1 MLFQLYPI
9 VLVCPQLPKASESI
23 HATAQDVNNLSRRFC
38 YIRASVLSL
47 TRGSHR
53 LDLLDECIWLLP
65 WLRNAICF
73 EIGFVLNLSSRSKGC
88 SAASRCSRITRNAN
102 FHGKTKVWA
111 CWNQKYSFNG
121 LFTNSGLQS
130 WGDLPSNYILERD
143 SPKPLLD
150 RGSIRV
156 DDLLATSM
164 DPREDVIQSDQ
175 LLKKIEERLQS
186 LAKLTL
192 LELRRSILLSA
203 SLI

>member
-1 MLFQLYPI
+1 ML
-9 VLVCPQLPKASESI
+9 SGESLFE
-23 HATAQDVNNLSRRFC
+23 NNQKTQTSTVRRK
-38 YIRASVLSL
+38 
-47 TRGSHR
+47 
-53 LDLLDECIWLLP
+53 
-65 WLRNAICF
+65 F
-73 EIGFVLNLSSRSKGC
+73 ELAEIK
-88 SAASRCSRITRNAN
+88 
-102 FHGKTKVWA
+102 
-111 CWNQKYSFNG
+111 KYSFNG

-130 WGDLPSNYILERD
+130 WGNLPSNYILERD

-186 LAKLTL
+186 LVKLKF